1 MGAVMA
7 SVEEEQHQQAG
18 LSDSEVIKPGAI
30 SGTRQEG
37 CFQVPLRS
45 WELLCLCHHPC
56 GSFHDVRLWLLL
68 EPMRLVMSALS
79 GLRPQSICASGLSGL
94 PISLDCAVIHV

>member
-1 MGAVMA
+1 M
-7 SVEEEQHQQAG
+7 
-18 LSDSEVIKPGAI
+18 IKPGAI

-94 PISLDCAVIHV
+94 LISLDCAVMYTCMTELKPPRCFLLRGAMGLVHF